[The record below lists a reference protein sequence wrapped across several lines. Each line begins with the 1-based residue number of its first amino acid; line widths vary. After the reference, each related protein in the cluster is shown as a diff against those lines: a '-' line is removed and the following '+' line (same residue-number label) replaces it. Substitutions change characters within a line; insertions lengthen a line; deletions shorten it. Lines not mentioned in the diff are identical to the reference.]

1 MYYHLTQN
9 QRIELSLLLR
19 LGHSKRASARV
30 LGVSPSTISRET
42 IRNTAPTRRYHATYA
57 RMRTVQRRVEA
68 NQHLRK
74 LAHHPALCALIA
86 AKLTHEQ
93 WSPEQIAAWLCQA
106 RHAVRVCTQTI
117 YDWLYV
123 TREDLLVHLRSQK
136 QRYRRTRA
144 NTLRKQQRA
153 ALFAARRIDQR
164 PVAVAGRHFY
174 GHWEG
179 DTMVSRQGKPGRI
192 GTLVERKSGY
202 LVAFLLP
209 NGESRG
215 FATAAANALML
226 GGIPLQYLKT
236 MTLDNG
242 SEMQSYEVLE
252 RLTPLHVFFAYP
264 YHSWERGTNENTNGL
279 LRQYFPKG
287 SDLGL
292 ATQAQ
297 LDAAVT
303 LLNTRPRKRLGYRT
317 PAELF
322 ERRW

>member
-1 MYYHLTQN
+1 M
-9 QRIELSLLLR
+9 
-19 LGHSKRASARV
+19 
-30 LGVSPSTISRET
+30 
-42 IRNTAPTRRYHATYA
+42 
-57 RMRTVQRRVEA
+57 
-68 NQHLRK
+68 
-74 LAHHPALCALIA
+74 
-86 AKLTHEQ
+86 
-93 WSPEQIAAWLCQA
+93 
-106 RHAVRVCTQTI
+106 
-117 YDWLYV
+117 
-123 TREDLLVHLRSQK
+123 
-136 QRYRRTRA
+136 
-144 NTLRKQQRA
+144 
-153 ALFAARRIDQR
+153 
-164 PVAVAGRHFY
+164 AGRHFY

-179 DTMVSRQGKPGRI
+179 DIMVSCQGIPGRI

-215 FATAAANALML
+215 FATAAAKALQK
-226 GGIPLQYLKT
+226 IPKKYLQT

-252 RLTPLHVFFAYP
+252 RLTPLSVYFAHP

-297 LDAAVT
+297 LDRAVT